1 MWLTLNISI
10 VSKALDSSKFLK
22 ISVQSPESSVQSP
35 ASRSRVQPPQSSVQS
50 PVFRVQSPTH
60 TYRVQELSYVRYLTI
75 LRDLF
80 INVPVKYNST
90 IMQS

>member
-22 ISVQSPESSVQSP
+22 ISVQSPE
-35 ASRSRVQPPQSSVQS
+35 SSVQS